1 MVEVFKS
8 VKKQLKQSIIA
19 ISEEIDILNSVHKMN
34 PKQQKEKLECIRRE
48 LGNGERYLKDL
59 ELQWAM
65 LRPNEKQYYKPKLLS
80 KRADYEAL
88 RKRFFGTEE
97 DVERVYKQDKV
108 DNNDRYRL
116 NDGIASLY
124 DQES

>member
-1 MVEVFKS
+1 
-8 VKKQLKQSIIA
+8 
-19 ISEEIDILNSVHKMN
+19 
-34 PKQQKEKLECIRRE
+34 
-48 LGNGERYLKDL
+48 
-59 ELQWAM
+59 M